1 MKMDYCVGCLPKSEY
16 VMYVDASG
24 DDGTKLEAGSSLQY
38 AVSCFLMRREDIQHN
53 TNILFQI
60 KFLMGARE
68 KDEVKYS
75 KVHRHPKKEQIH
87 ALLKNVKGYLSSSI
101 VFKKEVLHDTAYMKS
116 LGGLS
121 HALSILFI
129 SFLSKELGNSS
140 VAIYV
145 DRMKQKEMRLVEY
158 ILGYHKDRGSNLPSH
173 TIEFKDS
180 KAAGYELIQMA
191 DIFAGITR
199 RYFENTLQNSDIQLL
214 IRKCPLCY
222 MVPSS
227 VFCRKDKQARHRALR
242 AYYMNSIIHLLKN
255 TERICLNKSLFI
267 YPQKNISHYWYFFC
281 TKR

>member
-1 MKMDYCVGCLPKSEY
+1 MKMDYCIGCLPKSEY

-199 RYFENTLQNSDIQLL
+199 RYFENTLENNDVQALNQ
-214 IRKCPLCY
+214 KCPLCY
-222 MVPSS
+222 KAPARF
-227 VFCRKDKQARHRALR
+227 FCRKDKSARNRALR
-242 AYYMNSIIHLLKN
+242 IHYIDSVMHLLRN
-255 TERICLNKSLFI
+255 TENVCSQTSLITF
-267 YPQKNISHYWYFFC
+267 PVKHKAHYQYFFC
-281 TKR
+281 MKK